1 METEMNTRMNLTLS
15 ARLYLMLGGAILGL
29 IILGGYSAINL
40 RSHIMDERKQ
50 SIQAVVDVGLGVIQ
64 EQYDLYKA
72 GKLTEQEAQHLAKE
86 NLRKSRFN
94 NGGDYLIIYDLDA
107 VSIMHGSRPEREGK
121 NFIDTKDPSG
131 KDYIRQWIALL
142 KKDGSG
148 FMDYSFPKDGSTVP
162 SPKISYAKVF
172 SPWGWWL
179 GTGVYVDDIDSDFH
193 KAVLDLVIFLAV
205 IIAGLGAI
213 GYTIKRSVQN
223 QIGGEPAMAA
233 IQVAAF
239 AEGDLTRRIVSS
251 STQPGNLLGTL
262 AMMEERLAG
271 IVRSIMI
278 STEGLSKESKEL
290 SVSAA
295 EISLAAS
302 NQSESSSASAAAIE
316 ELTVSINEI
325 SEIALTTETNSLAT
339 ANLARKGGEVV
350 RQTAQKIESIAASV
364 EDSAV
369 RIQSLE
375 TRSQEIS
382 KITQVIKDIAEQTNL
397 LALNAAIEAARA
409 GEQGRGFAVVAD
421 EVRKLAE
428 RTSLATTEISGMV
441 DAIQSD
447 TQQTVL
453 AMQNA
458 KPLVKEGQELTTQA
472 TSVLDDIQLQANDSF
487 EKAKEVSSATK
498 AQAKTANEI
507 AEHVEQIAVMTEE
520 TNAATKSNS
529 AAAEYLNSLAS
540 KLHQEISYFKV

>member
-1 METEMNTRMNLTLS
+1 METKMNTRMNLTLS

-29 IILGGYSAINL
+29 IVLGGYSAISL
-40 RSHIMDERKQ
+40 RAHIMDERKQ
-50 SIQAVVDVGLGVIQ
+50 SIKAVVDTGFGVIQ

-72 GKLTEQEAQHLAKE
+72 GKLTEQEAQNLVKDT
-86 NLRKSRFN
+86 LRKSRFN
-94 NGGDYLIIYDLDA
+94 GTDYLLLYTMDA
-107 VSIMHGSRPEREGK
+107 TQIMHGAKPEREGK
-121 NFIDTKDPSG
+121 NFIDTKDPKNG
-131 KDYIRQWIALL
+131 NEYIRQWIALL
-142 KKDGSG
+142 KKDGSA
-148 FMDYSFPKDGSTVP
+148 FIEYSFPKNGSTVP

-172 SPWGWWL
+172 TPWGWWL
-179 GTGVYVDDIDSDFH
+179 GTGVYVDDIDSDFY
-193 KAVLDLVIFLAV
+193 KAVMELGIFLV
-205 IIAGLGAI
+205 VVVVGLGAI
-213 GYTIKRSVQN
+213 GYTILRSVQN
-223 QIGGEPAMAA
+223 QIGGEPGMAVV
-233 IQVAAF
+233 QVTAF

-251 STQPGNLLGTL
+251 SNKPGNLLGTL
-262 AMMEERLAG
+262 GTMQERLAG
-271 IVRSIMI
+271 IIRSIAI

-290 SVSAA
+290 SVSAS

-302 NQSESSSASAAAIE
+302 NQSESSAASAAAIE

-325 SEIALTTETNSLAT
+325 SEIALTTEKNSLAT

-382 KITQVIKDIAEQTNL
+382 KITQVIKGIAEQTNL

-472 TSVLDDIQLQANDSF
+472 TRVLDDIQLQANDSL

-498 AQAKTANEI
+498 AQASTANEI
-507 AEHVEQIAVMTEE
+507 AGHVEQIAVMTEE
-520 TNAATKSNS
+520 TNAATKHNS
-529 AAAEYLNSLAS
+529 AAADYLNSLAG
-540 KLHQEISYFKV
+540 KLQQEISYFKV

>member
-1 METEMNTRMNLTLS
+1 
-15 ARLYLMLGGAILGL
+15 
-29 IILGGYSAINL
+29 
-40 RSHIMDERKQ
+40 
-50 SIQAVVDVGLGVIQ
+50 
-64 EQYDLYKA
+64 
-72 GKLTEQEAQHLAKE
+72 LAKD

-94 NGGDYLIIYDLDA
+94 STDYLFIYTMDA
-107 VSIMHGSRPEREGK
+107 TQIMHGSKPEREGK
-121 NFIDTKDPSG
+121 NFIDAKDPNG
-131 KDYIRQWIALL
+131 KDYNKQWVDLL
-142 KKDGSG
+142 KKEGSA

-162 SPKISYAKVF
+162 SPKITYAKVF
-172 SPWGWWL
+172 TPWGWWL

-193 KAVLDLVIFLAV
+193 KAVLDLVIFLVV
-205 IIAGLGAI
+205 IIAALGAI

-223 QIGGEPAMAA
+223 QIGGEPALAA
-233 IQVAAF
+233 EQVAAF

-271 IVRSIMI
+271 IIRSIMI

-290 SVSAA
+290 SVSAN
-295 EISLAAS
+295 EISLAAR
-302 NQSESSSASAAAIE
+302 NQSESSAASSAAIE
-316 ELTVSINEI
+316 ELTVSINEV
-325 SEIALTTETNSLAT
+325 SEIALLTEKNSLAT
-339 ANLARKGGEVV
+339 SNLARKGGEVV
-350 RQTAQKIESIAASV
+350 RQAAQNIGSISASV

-428 RTSLATTEISGMV
+428 RTSLATSEITGMI

-447 TQQTVL
+447 TKQTVL
-453 AMQNA
+453 AMENV
-458 KPLVKEGQELTTQA
+458 KPLVKEGQELTIQA
-472 TSVLDDIQLQANDSF
+472 TRVLDDIQLQANDSLT
-487 EKAKEVSSATK
+487 KAREVSNDTK

-540 KLHQEISYFKV
+540 KLQQEISYFKV

>member
-1 METEMNTRMNLTLS
+1 MNLTLS

-29 IILGGYSAINL
+29 IILGGYSAISL
-40 RSHIMDERKQ
+40 RSHIMGERKL
-50 SIQAVVDVGLGVIQ
+50 SIQAVVDTGLGVIQ

-72 GKLTEQEAQHLAKE
+72 GKVTEQEAQRLAKD

-94 NGGDYLIIYDLDA
+94 STDYLFIYTMDA
-107 VSIMHGSRPEREGK
+107 TQIMHGSKPEREGK
-121 NFIDTKDPSG
+121 NFIDAKDPNG
-131 KDYIRQWIALL
+131 KDYNKQWVDLL
-142 KKDGSG
+142 KKEGSA

-162 SPKISYAKVF
+162 SPKITYAKVF
-172 SPWGWWL
+172 TPWGWWL

-193 KAVLDLVIFLAV
+193 KAVLDLVIFLVV
-205 IIAGLGAI
+205 IIAALGAI

-223 QIGGEPAMAA
+223 QIGGEPALAA
-233 IQVAAF
+233 EQVAAF

-271 IVRSIMI
+271 IIRSIMI

-290 SVSAA
+290 SVSAN
-295 EISLAAS
+295 EISLAAR
-302 NQSESSSASAAAIE
+302 NQSESSAASSAAIE
-316 ELTVSINEI
+316 ELTVSINEV
-325 SEIALTTETNSLAT
+325 SEIALLTEKNSLAT
-339 ANLARKGGEVV
+339 SNLARKGGEVV
-350 RQTAQKIESIAASV
+350 RQAAQNIGSISASV

-428 RTSLATTEISGMV
+428 RTSLATSEITGMI

-447 TQQTVL
+447 TKQTVL
-453 AMQNA
+453 AMENV
-458 KPLVKEGQELTTQA
+458 KPLVKEGQELTIQA
-472 TSVLDDIQLQANDSF
+472 TRVLDDIQLQANDSLT
-487 EKAKEVSSATK
+487 KAREVSNDTK

-540 KLHQEISYFKV
+540 KLQQEISYFKV

>member
-1 METEMNTRMNLTLS
+1 MNIRMNLTLS
-15 ARLYLMLGGAILGL
+15 TRLYLMLGGAILSL

-40 RSHIMDERKQ
+40 RSHIVDERKH
-50 SIQAVVDVGLGVIQ
+50 SIQAIVDVGLGVVQ

-72 GKLTEQEAQHLAKE
+72 GKLTELEAQTLVKE
-86 NLRKSRFN
+86 TLRKSRY
-94 NGGDYLIIYDLDA
+94 NGSEYLIIYTLDA
-107 VSIMHGSRPEREGK
+107 TQIMHGAKPEREGK
-121 NFIDTKDPSG
+121 NFIDTKDPNG
-131 KDYIRQWIALL
+131 KDYIRQWIELL
-142 KKDGSG
+142 KKDGSA
-148 FMDYSFPKDGSTVP
+148 FMDYSFPKNGSTVP

-172 SPWGWWL
+172 TPWGWWL
-179 GTGVYVDDIDSDFH
+179 GTGVYVDDIDSDFR
-193 KAVLDLVIFLAV
+193 KAVLDIGIFLV
-205 IIAGLGAI
+205 FIIAALGAI

-223 QIGGEPAMAA
+223 QIGGEPALAVV
-233 IQVAAF
+233 QVATF
-239 AEGDLTRRIVSS
+239 AEGDLTRRIVSTS
-251 STQPGNLLGTL
+251 KQPGNLLGTL
-262 AMMEERLAG
+262 AEMQERLAG
-271 IVRSIMI
+271 IIRSIMT

-290 SVSAA
+290 SVSAS

-302 NQSESSSASAAAIE
+302 NQSESSAASAAAIE
-316 ELTVSINEI
+316 ELTVSINEV

-339 ANLARKGGEVV
+339 ANLAKKGGEVV
-350 RQTAQKIESIAASV
+350 RQTALKIESIAASV

-375 TRSQEIS
+375 TRSLEIS
-382 KITQVIKDIAEQTNL
+382 KITQVIKGIADQTNL

-447 TQQTVL
+447 TKQTVL
-453 AMQNA
+453 AMESA
-458 KPLVKEGQELTTQA
+458 KPLVKEGQELTIQA
-472 TSVLDDIQLQANDSF
+472 TNVLDEIQLQANDSF

-498 AQAKTANEI
+498 AQAITANEI
-507 AEHVEQIAVMTEE
+507 AKHVEQIAVMTEE

-529 AAAEYLNSLAS
+529 AAAEYLNSLAG
-540 KLHQEISYFKV
+540 KLQQEISYFKT